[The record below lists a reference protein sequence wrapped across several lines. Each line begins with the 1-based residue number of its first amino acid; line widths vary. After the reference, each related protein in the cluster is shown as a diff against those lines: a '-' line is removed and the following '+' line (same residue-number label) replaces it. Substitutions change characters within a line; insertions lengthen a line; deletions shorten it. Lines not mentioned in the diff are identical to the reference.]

1 MESGV
6 ASNISQ
12 SARHRCSRAGTYASG
27 EAVNVRKMEYQMD
40 NILRAVVV
48 LHVLV
53 PLYAFASDDKVLLE
67 LNTIEPSENRC
78 RLNFVVENR
87 SEVALDTLKLDL
99 VLFSKDGAIMRR
111 LIADMAPVRSKKTVV
126 RAFLV
131 DAECHQ
137 VGAILVN
144 DVTACMPGD
153 PNACLDQLDLSTRVK
168 DVRLYK

>member
-27 EAVNVRKMEYQMD
+27 EAVNVRKMEYQMV

-48 LHVLV
+48 LHILV
-53 PLYAFASDDKVLLE
+53 PLYAFATDDKVLLE

-78 RLNFVVENR
+78 RLNVVVENR

-99 VLFSKDGAIMRR
+99 VLFGKDGGMRR
-111 LIADMAPVRSKKTVV
+111 LIADMAPVRPMKTMV

-144 DVTACMPGD
+144 DVTACMPGN

>member
-1 MESGV
+1 
-6 ASNISQ
+6 
-12 SARHRCSRAGTYASG
+12 
-27 EAVNVRKMEYQMD
+27 MEYQMD
-40 NILRAVVV
+40 NILRALVV

-53 PLYAFASDDKVLLE
+53 PLYTFAADDKVLLE
-67 LNTIEPSENRC
+67 LNTVEPSENRC

-87 SEVALDTLKLDL
+87 SEVAIDTLKLDL

-111 LIADMAPVRSKKTVV
+111 LVADMAPVRPMKTMV

-144 DVTACMPGD
+144 DITACMPGN

>member
-1 MESGV
+1 
-6 ASNISQ
+6 
-12 SARHRCSRAGTYASG
+12 
-27 EAVNVRKMEYQMD
+27 MEYQMD
-40 NILRAVVV
+40 NILRAVLV

-67 LNTIEPSENRC
+67 LNTMEPSENRC
-78 RLNFVVENR
+78 RLNFVIENR
-87 SEVALDTLKLDL
+87 SKVALDSLKLDL
-99 VLFSKDGAIMRR
+99 VLFSKDGGIMRR
-111 LIADMAPVRSKKTVV
+111 LIADMAPVRPMKTMV

-144 DVTACMPGD
+144 DVTACMPGNA
-153 PNACLDQLDLSTRVK
+153 NACLDQLDLSTRVK